1 MPILMIMDIEGA
13 TAEQYDRVDGL
24 LGGLTLENAPAG
36 LISHAA
42 AVTDTGFMVAD
53 VWESAE
59 DLQRFFDDRLGAAIA
74 EAGLPKAEPRIV
86 PVHNH
91 IEGRGEEAGA
101 LVLIELDGFTTDDYD
116 ALTREMEAHSGDG
129 SAHPAVAH
137 VVGATENGLVVVDIW
152 ESGQA
157 FAKFGE
163 TELAPR
169 MGSDQMARMQPRVSQ
184 MHNHVRVKAPTPAA

>member
-1 MPILMIMDIEGA
+1 GA
-13 TAEQYDRVDGL
+13 RLVAATT
-24 LGGLTLENAPAG
+24 GGG
-36 LISHAA
+36 C
-42 AVTDTGFMVAD
+42 
-53 VWESAE
+53 
-59 DLQRFFDDRLGAAIA
+59 RR
-74 EAGLPKAEPRIV
+74 AEPRIL

-116 ALTREMEAHSGDG
+116 ALTGEMEAHSGDG

-137 VVGATENGLVVVDIW
+137 VVGATDDGLVVVDIW

-163 TELAPR
+163 AELAPR
-169 MGSDQMARMQPRVSQ
+169 MDADQMARVQPRVSPVD
-184 MHNHVRVKAPTPAA
+184 NHIPLKW

>member
-13 TAEQYDRVDGL
+13 TAEQYDRVDEL
-24 LGGLTLENAPAG
+24 LGGLTPENAPAG

-42 AVTDTGFMVAD
+42 AVTDSGFMVAD

-59 DLQRFFDDRLGAAIA
+59 DLQRFFDEKLGAAIA
-74 EAGLPKAEPRIV
+74 EAGLPQAEPRIV

-91 IEGRGEEAGA
+91 IEGRGEEGA
-101 LVLIELDGFTTDDYD
+101 VLVLIELDGFTTDDYD
-116 ALTREMEAHSGDG
+116 ALAGEMEAHAGDG

-137 VVGATENGLVVVDIW
+137 VVGATDDGLVVVDIW

-169 MGSDQMARMQPRVSQ
+169 MGADQMARMQPRVSQ
-184 MHNHVRVKAPTPAA
+184 LHNHVRVKAPTTAG

>member
-1 MPILMIMDIEGA
+1 MPILMIMELDGA
-13 TAEQYDRVDGL
+13 TAEEYDRVDQL
-24 LGGLTLENAPAG
+24 IGGLTPENAPAG
-36 LISHAA
+36 LISHAV
-42 AVTDTGFMVAD
+42 AVTDTGLMVAD
-53 VWESAE
+53 VWESPE
-59 DLQRFFDDRLGAAIA
+59 DLRRFFDERLDAAIT
-74 EAGLPKAEPRIV
+74 EAGLPRAEPRIV

-91 IEGRGEEAGA
+91 IEGRGEESAA

-116 ALTREMEAHSGDG
+116 ALTGEMEAHAGDG

-137 VVGATENGLVVVDIW
+137 VVGATEDGLVVVDIW

-169 MGSDQMARMQPRVSQ
+169 MGDRMAGMQPRVSQ
-184 MHNHVRVKAPTPAA
+184 VHNHVRVKAPTTAG

>member
-1 MPILMIMDIEGA
+1 MAILMIMDIEGA

-24 LGGLTLENAPAG
+24 LGGLTPENAPAG

-59 DLQRFFDDRLGAAIA
+59 DLQRFFDEQLGAAIA
-74 EAGLPKAEPRIV
+74 EAGLPPAEPRIV

-91 IEGRGEEAGA
+91 IEGRGEEAGV
-101 LVLIELDGFTTDDYD
+101 LVLIELDGFTLDDYD
-116 ALTREMEAHSGDG
+116 ALTADMEAHAGDG
-129 SAHPAVAH
+129 SAHPTVAH
-137 VVGATENGLVVVDIW
+137 VIGATDDGLVVVDIW
-152 ESGQA
+152 DSGQS

-169 MGSDQMARMQPRVSQ
+169 MGADQMARMRPRVSQ
-184 MHNHVRVKAPTPAA
+184 MHNHVRVKAPAPAA